1 MEQNPNYLKSTD
13 LQQGHQEDTT
23 EKGFPLTFSTA
34 NSLSYNPEWAQAMI
48 PFPFL
53 RFQVVLPLLADGFIY
68 FFKKCV
74 G

>member
-34 NSLSYNPEWAQAMI
+34 NSLSYNPEWAQAHD
-48 PFPFL
+48 PLSFPKISGCAAT
-53 RFQVVLPLLADGFIY
+53 PG
-68 FFKKCV
+68 
-74 G
+74 